1 VNVWPKFHGKSLGRT
16 GQASAGHRPR
26 AALAALTAGTMVA
39 IGVAACGS
47 SSSSS
52 SQVALSAKQTIVF
65 ATAGLG
71 TEGQAT
77 KRAITAFEKLHPNIK
92 VSILN
97 LSSNS
102 TVAEEQEEH
111 YFLAGSGTPDV
122 LYTDVTWP
130 STFARSGWIA
140 NLNSYKPDKSA
151 FFPGQMATGEYNGGV
166 YGIPWFINAEG
177 IYYNTSMVKTAPTS
191 VSALVSDAKSAMK
204 AHPSLKEGLAFEGA
218 EYEGSVTA
226 WQSFGAHIGT
236 PDLSNI
242 DNTANLSALT
252 FMYDAIHTYKISP
265 AAVTGWEEPN
275 VQAAWLAGQTPFA
288 LNWPY
293 IFALSES
300 KGTNGKPVY
309 PAVYGKTAWIPFPST
324 TPQSSLGGDDLA
336 INAKSTHK
344 AAAWEFIKYLTSV
357 SAQDA
362 RAIFAGD
369 PPSVTA
375 AYNSTLYKAAPYFKD
390 EAAVY
395 RVVTPRPVTPIY
407 PQLSSSVFQPMIS
420 SVLSGEE
427 TAAAALKAN
436 APTVTQLLATAK

>member
-1 VNVWPKFHGKSLGRT
+1 VRVWPKFPGKSLGRT
-16 GQASAGHRPR
+16 GSAPTGRRPR
-26 AALAALTAGTMVA
+26 VALAAVTAGTMVA

-47 SSSSS
+47 SGSSS
-52 SQVALSAKQTIVF
+52 SQVPASAKQTIVF

-77 KRAITAFEKLHPNIK
+77 KRAIAAFEKLHSNIK
-92 VSILN
+92 VTILN

-102 TVAEEQEEH
+102 TVAQEQEEH
-111 YFLAGSGTPDV
+111 DFIAGSSTPDV

-140 NLNSYKPDKSA
+140 NLNSYNPDTSE
-151 FFPGQMATGEYNGGV
+151 FFPGQMATGKYNGGV
-166 YGIPWFINAEG
+166 YAIPWFINAEG
-177 IYYNTSMVKTAPTS
+177 VYYNTSMVKTAPTS
-191 VSALVSDAKSAMK
+191 VAALVSDAKTAMRT
-204 AHPSLKEGLAFEGA
+204 HPALKEGLAFEGA

-226 WQSFGAHIGT
+226 WQSFGAQIG
-236 PDLSNI
+236 LSKLGNI
-242 DNTANLSALT
+242 DNPANQSALT

-265 AAVTGWEEPN
+265 PAVTGWQEAN
-275 VQAAWLAGQTPFA
+275 VQSAWLAGQTPFA

-293 IFALSES
+293 IYALSES
-300 KGTNGKPVY
+300 KGSNGKPLY
-309 PAVYGKTAWIPFPST
+309 PAVYGKTAWIPFPSA
-324 TPQSSLGGDDLA
+324 TPQSSLGGDDLV

-369 PPSVTA
+369 PPSVKA
-375 AYNSTLYKAAPYFKD
+375 AYNSTLYKAAPYYRN

-395 RVVTPRPVTPIY
+395 NVVTPRPVTPVY
-407 PQLSSSVFQPMIS
+407 PQLSASVFQPLIS
-420 SVLSGEE
+420 SVLSGQATPAE
-427 TAAAALKAN
+427 ALKTN